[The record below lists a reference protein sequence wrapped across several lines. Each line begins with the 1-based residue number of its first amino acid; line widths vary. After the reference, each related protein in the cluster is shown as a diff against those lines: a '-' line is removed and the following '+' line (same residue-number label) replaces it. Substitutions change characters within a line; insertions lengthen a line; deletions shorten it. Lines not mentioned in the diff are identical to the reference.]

1 MWHFEQNF
9 EFTKKIRMQNLASKF
24 FDKFIGK
31 IFLREKEAHVRGDID
46 SRQMLKCWLLGS
58 KFN

>member
-24 FDKFIGK
+24 FDKFISK
-31 IFLREKEAHVRGDID
+31 NFLREKEADVRGDID

-58 KFN
+58 KCN